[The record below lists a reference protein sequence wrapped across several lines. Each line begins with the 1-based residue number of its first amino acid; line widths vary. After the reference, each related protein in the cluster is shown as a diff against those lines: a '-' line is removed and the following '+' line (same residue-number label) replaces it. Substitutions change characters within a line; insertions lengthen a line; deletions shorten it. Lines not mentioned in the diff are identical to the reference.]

1 MAKIVLNGSVVEIS
15 NAESSTSVVFDDTMS
30 TNDAGVTGVTN
41 PVKAVLTQTEYD
53 ALPEEERNKGF
64 YIIKGGT
71 GNGSS
76 SGSFKEVYSEEETVI
91 GTWMGK
97 PLYRKII
104 TGVTPATNTF
114 TEVSSPIAS
123 IEQLCRLDIML
134 NRDNSSWWTPCPYAT
149 STDTGVSTLSA
160 QVDRSTNRICMIA
173 SKPALLNAP
182 FTAIVE
188 YTKTTD

>member
-1 MAKIVLNGSVVEIS
+1 MQIAMFNGQPVGQLVNGTADIS
-15 NAESSTSVVFDDTMS
+15 FDDTMLQKEDGS
-30 TNDAGVTGVTN
+30 YSVTT
-41 PVKAVLTQTEYD
+41 PVKSILTQEEFD
-53 ALPEEERNKGF
+53 ALPEEERNKGL

-160 QVDRSTNRICMIA
+160 QVERSTNQIYMIA
-173 SKPALLNAP
+173 SKPALQNSP